1 MPYCT
6 ECGGRLTWDRKLKHY
21 SCQSC
26 GMTFTDTELSEARD
40 RLRTPRED
48 EDETRSRRHRD
59 YLDWWFKDKR
69 KRG

>member
-26 GMTFTDTELSEARD
+26 GMTFNEAELSEALE
-40 RLRTPRED
+40 RLHTPRED
-48 EDETRSRRHRD
+48 AEELKNKRHQEYLEWWLKEKKGRR
-59 YLDWWFKDKR
+59 
-69 KRG
+69 